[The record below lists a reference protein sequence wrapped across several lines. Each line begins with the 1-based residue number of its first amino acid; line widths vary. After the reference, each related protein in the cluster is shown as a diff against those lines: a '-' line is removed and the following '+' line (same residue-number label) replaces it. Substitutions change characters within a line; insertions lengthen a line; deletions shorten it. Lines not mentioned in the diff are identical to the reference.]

1 MMVMVPLEK
10 LQKGN
15 FEVKKADFFFLTV
28 FYGFE
33 GE

>member
-15 FEVKKADFFFLTV
+15 FEVKKVDFFLTI

>member
-15 FEVKKADFFFLTV
+15 FEVKKGFFFLTV